1 MIPASAPIK
10 RAAMFFH
17 SNLLLVLFILG
28 IIAMFIGFG
37 FRDRNPGIIL
47 LGTGFLV
54 ALFVIIRKAVDVFG

>member
-1 MIPASAPIK
+1 MIPPSAPIE
-10 RAAMFFH
+10 RDAMFFH

-54 ALFVIIRKAVDVFG
+54 ALFVVIRKAIDVFG

>member
-1 MIPASAPIK
+1 
-10 RAAMFFH
+10 MFFH

-54 ALFVIIRKAVDVFG
+54 ALFVVIRKAIDVFG

>member
-1 MIPASAPIK
+1 
-10 RAAMFFH
+10 MFLH
-17 SNLLLVLFILG
+17 NNLLLVLFILG

-54 ALFVIIRKAVDVFG
+54 ALFVTIRKAIDVFG

>member
-1 MIPASAPIK
+1 MVSPRIE
-10 RAAMFFH
+10 RATMFLH
-17 SNLLLVLFILG
+17 NNLLLVLFILG

-54 ALFVIIRKAVDVFG
+54 ALFVTIRKAIDVFG